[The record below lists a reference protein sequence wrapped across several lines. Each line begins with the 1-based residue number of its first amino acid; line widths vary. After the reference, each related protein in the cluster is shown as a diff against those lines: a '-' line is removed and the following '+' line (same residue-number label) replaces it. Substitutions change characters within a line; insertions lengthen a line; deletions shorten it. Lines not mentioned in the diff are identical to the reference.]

1 MLTNM
6 SGPRTLIRAGWVMDA
21 QGSRTGR
28 PGAILVEADRVLATT
43 GSEGLGPVADARI
56 IDLPDRVVLPALVN
70 AHCHLDLS
78 HLDPAPYTGDFADWL
93 DGIRT
98 RRAVG
103 DEAVADAVRRGI
115 GLSRA
120 GGIGVVGDIA
130 GQGSEIPAREL
141 RAAGLR
147 GVSYLELIGVGASGD
162 RARATLRQASE
173 WSSPTGNGL
182 CLGLSPHAPYTCGLD
197 LYRSAVE
204 LKVPIATHLAETPGE
219 LESVDQLAEVLA
231 LRPIVAAHVNYAG
244 DQHLEL
250 LARTRTTVVF
260 CPRAA
265 AYFHHT
271 SHRYRRMIEA
281 GINVALGTDGLL
293 CLDTPDRISV
303 LDDMRLLYRRDG
315 VDPLTLLSMA
325 TVAGARGLGLDPDL
339 VTLAPGP
346 VAGLIALP
354 FDPADGRDP
363 LVQIL
368 ERDDAPEWVI
378 R

>member
-1 MLTNM
+1 MLDARR
-6 SGPRTLIRAGWVMDA
+6 SGDG
-21 QGSRTGR
+21 Q
-28 PGAILVEADRVLATT
+28 PGAILVEGTRILATA
-43 GSEGLGPVADARI
+43 GPEGLGPVSDARI
-56 IDLPDRVVLPALVN
+56 IDLPDCIVMPALVN

-78 HLDPAPYTGDFADWL
+78 HLDPAPYTGDFGDWL
-93 DGIRT
+93 DGIRK
-98 RRAVG
+98 RRAVS
-103 DEAVADAVRRGI
+103 DEAIADAVRRGI

-130 GQGSEIPAREL
+130 GQSSEIPAREL
-141 RAAGLR
+141 RAAGFR
-147 GVSYLELIGVGASGD
+147 GVSYLELIGIGASGD

-173 WSSPTGNGL
+173 WPPPTRNGL
-182 CLGLSPHAPYTCGLD
+182 CLGLSPHAPYTCGPD
-197 LYRSAVE
+197 LYRSAVALE
-204 LKVPIATHLAETPGE
+204 VPVATHLAETPGE

-231 LRPIVAAHVNYAG
+231 IRPIVAAHVNYAG
-244 DQHLEL
+244 DHHLEL

-265 AYFHHT
+265 AYFHH
-271 SHRYRRMIEA
+271 SAHGYRRMIDA

-315 VDPLTLLSMA
+315 AEPSMLLRMA

-339 VTLAPGP
+339 VTLSPGP
-346 VAGLIALP
+346 VAGLIALR

-363 LVQIL
+363 LVQVL

-378 R
+378 GC